1 MRVEVSSLWAAV
13 LYDHNDHSIMAVCLG
28 ATSED
33 AGRKA
38 RAYLKDCIME
48 DDEAVAE
55 DVTVSAPLPIV
66 GVPVHT
72 LVFVSDAH
80 NESAPKFAAEKSS
93 AIVKTPVM
101 LVPSLSDALP

>member
-55 DVTVSAPLPIV
+55 EITQAGLNDGDFSIGVAPVTEVYL
-66 GVPVHT
+66 
-72 LVFVSDAH
+72 
-80 NESAPKFAAEKSS
+80 
-93 AIVKTPVM
+93 
-101 LVPSLSDALP
+101 